1 MSLPSIKKKSMAHI
15 SWEDVIP
22 EEKQISNWYDS
33 AFHAALTKLDQD
45 HGNAADTVM
54 RLGEAFGRGLYTQ
67 RLKDKSPKWTIKD
80 WVGELQK
87 DVYKPLGSEFTFTEN
102 TPDVA
107 TTFKAR
113 NPLQQLSQKH
123 AAAATTLFDF
133 GVLRGL
139 FLSAFPKGELLLNKE
154 RPIDHPEFIFKA
166 YASAR
171 DKCERER
178 VIRMFTILKKE
189 NGT

>member
-1 MSLPSIKKKSMAHI
+1 MTHI
-15 SWEDVIP
+15 SWEDITP
-22 EEKQISNWYDS
+22 EEKEISSWYDS
-33 AFHAALTKLDQD
+33 AFHAALDKLEHD

-54 RLGEAFGRGLYTQ
+54 RMGEAFGRGLYTQ
-67 RLKDKSPKWTIKD
+67 RLKDKSPKWTIDD

-87 DVYKPLGSEFTFTEN
+87 DVYKPLGSEFIFTQIS
-102 TPDVA
+102 PDVA

-113 NPLQQLSQKH
+113 NPLLQLSQKH
-123 AAAATTLFDF
+123 AAAAATLFDF
-133 GVLRGL
+133 GVMRGL

-154 RPIDHPEFIFKA
+154 RPVDHPEFVFKA

-178 VIRMFTILKKE
+178 VIRMFTFLKKD
-189 NGT
+189 NGA

>member
-1 MSLPSIKKKSMAHI
+1 MSLPAIKKKPMTHV
-15 SWEDVIP
+15 SWEDITP
-22 EEKQISNWYDS
+22 EEKQISSWYDS
-33 AFHAALTKLDQD
+33 AFHAALDKLEQD
-45 HGNAADTVM
+45 HRNAADTIM

-67 RLKDKSPKWTIKD
+67 RLKEKSPQWTIKD

-87 DVYKPLGSEFTFTEN
+87 DVYKPLGSEFIFTKIS
-102 TPDVA
+102 PDVA

-113 NPLQQLSQKH
+113 NPLIQLPQEH
-123 AAAATTLFDF
+123 AAATLFDF
-133 GVLRGL
+133 GVMRGL

-154 RPIDHPEFIFKA
+154 KTVDHPGFIFKA

-178 VIRMFTILKKE
+178 VIRLFTFLKKD
-189 NGT
+189 NGA